1 MPPLVY
7 FHKQYMPVSEAKISI
22 MTHAFHY
29 GTACF
34 EGIRAN
40 WNPEKEQMYI
50 FRMPEHYERL
60 HKSCRILK
68 INPGYTVEKLCQI
81 TVELVEKSGYRE
93 DIYIRPLAYKSSEII
108 GPKLYDLEDDFFV
121 HVATLPQYLDTEK
134 GIKACVS
141 SWRRTD
147 DNMIPPRGKITGIYV
162 NSALA
167 KTEAHDNGYDEAI
180 MLSHDGHVS
189 EGSGQNIFII
199 MDGRLITPPSSDNI
213 LMGITRD
220 TVIKLARNELGME
233 TLERTIDRSELYI
246 ADECMVTGTASH
258 ITPVLEIDRRK
269 IGDGKIGKITRQL
282 MGLYFD
288 VIRGRNSKYMEW
300 CAPALH
306 KTVKS

>member
-1 MPPLVY
+1 MPALVY
-7 FHKQYMPVSEAKISI
+7 FHKQFMPVSEAKISI

-40 WNPEKEQMYI
+40 WNQEKQQMYV
-50 FRMPEHYERL
+50 FRMKEHYERL
-60 HKSCRILK
+60 QKSCRILK
-68 INPGYTVEKLCQI
+68 IKLPGSIDHLCQI
-81 TVELVEKSGYRE
+81 TAELVERSGFKE
-93 DIYIRPLAYKSSEII
+93 DVYIRPLAYKSSEVI

-121 HVATLPQYLDTEK
+121 HVAQLPMYLDTEK

-147 DNMIPPRGKITGIYV
+147 DSMIPPRGKITGIYV

-167 KTEAHDNGYDEAI
+167 KTEAHENGYDEAI

-189 EGSGQNIFII
+189 EGSGQNIMLV
-199 MDGRLITPPSSDNI
+199 MDGKFVTPQSSDNI

-220 TVIKLARNELGME
+220 SVMKLARNELGME
-233 TLERTIDRSELYI
+233 VVERTIDRSELYI

-258 ITPVLEIDRRK
+258 VTPVLEIDHRP
-269 IGDGKIGKITRQL
+269 IGDGKIGKVTRQL
-282 MGLYFD
+282 MTLYFD
-288 VIRGRNSKYMEW
+288 VIHGRNQKYMEW
-300 CAPALH
+300 CAPALR
-306 KTVKS
+306 KTVKA